1 MVMKK
6 KFGKDS
12 IPGFLTPWQAYSYE
26 RARRN
31 YNQRIKN
38 DRLKWVKRYPELAEV
53 DKDGRTYVLK
63 IKGVVPNLNEVT
75 LGDLRSKDQYSK
87 LMEWMRY
94 SKTPKYKRMRELE
107 YRDAFIKLVKGAYLL
122 TPEQMAEVEELQARL
137 SVDDLIRFQ
146 LEAFPDDMMTVFD
159 FYKSHMKTPGDADKY
174 SEQTQMLLTN
184 LREWAERSSPGKT
197 RKPKRKARKG

>member
-6 KFGKDS
+6 KFSKDS

-31 YNQRIKN
+31 FNQRIKN
-38 DRLKWVKRYPELAEV
+38 ERLKWAKRYPELAEV
-53 DKDGRTYVLK
+53 DEKGRTYVLK

-94 SKTPKYKRMRELE
+94 SKTPKYKRMRELQ
-107 YRDAFIKLVKGAYLL
+107 YRDAFVKLVKGAYLL

-146 LEAFPDDMMTVFD
+146 LEAMPDDMQTVFD
-159 FYKSHMKTPGDADKY
+159 FYKTHMKTPGDADRY
-174 SEQTQMLLTN
+174 SEQTETLLAN

-197 RKPKRKARKG
+197 RKPKRKARK